1 MAVVL
6 QTFLPCYKTT
16 HWKPHLGHWAWFY
29 HRVRNTKEGSII
41 LPPQHGSTTT
51 VSSLK
56 RKIVWA
62 ALPVTWPLP
71 LHKRE
76 PLHLT
81 MLFCLFHCKNEIWFF
96 MLLLLTCILLGKR
109 EKLLEVPYGGC
120 KVKCRI
126 VLLCLHPTQE
136 CYILC
141 EEEDHLEPIFPCS
154 LQCYFHVH
162 LCRPIVC
169 TFSPVV
175 HTFWEQNTEK
185 PRGLNN

>member
-1 MAVVL
+1 
-6 QTFLPCYKTT
+6 
-16 HWKPHLGHWAWFY
+16 
-29 HRVRNTKEGSII
+29 
-41 LPPQHGSTTT
+41 
-51 VSSLK
+51 
-56 RKIVWA
+56 
-62 ALPVTWPLP
+62 
-71 LHKRE
+71 
-76 PLHLT
+76 
-81 MLFCLFHCKNEIWFF
+81 

-141 EEEDHLEPIFPCS
+141 EENHLEPIFPCS

-175 HTFWEQNTEK
+175 HENKLQKNPEGKTTKKRGGIKKCRLAKCAFSEYVSKNTNQETMSAK
-185 PRGLNN
+185 FLDKRHEIDTSIPALFVVKGNFVLLWR